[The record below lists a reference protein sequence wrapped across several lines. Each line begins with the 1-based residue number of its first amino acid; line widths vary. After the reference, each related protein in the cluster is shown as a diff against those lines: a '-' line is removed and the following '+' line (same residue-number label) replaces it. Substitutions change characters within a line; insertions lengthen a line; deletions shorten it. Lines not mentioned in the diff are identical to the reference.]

1 MTLDRRSFLAGGGG
15 LVVAFAIGPRAIAQA
30 PAKPPAAEL
39 PGSLKTQP
47 FLDGWIRVG
56 SDGNITV
63 FTGKAEL
70 GQGIKTALIQ
80 IAAEELVVA
89 PGRIMLVTADTE
101 RTANEGYTAG
111 SHSMQDSGTAI
122 RHASA
127 QVRAILV
134 DLAAARLG
142 AAADSLHVADGRISI
157 DEAHGVTY
165 AELVTGDLLH
175 VQAAPQSALRPPAQ
189 HRIVGKSMP
198 RVDIPSKVTGGAAY
212 VQDLRIDGMVHGRI
226 VRAPAHAAV
235 LASLDSS
242 AVEKL
247 PGVLKIV
254 RDGRFL
260 GVVCEREYQAV
271 VAQRALARAARWDE
285 RASLPPHAALFQAV
299 RAAPAQDFVILDR
312 GTGAG
317 APGAARLFTATYER
331 PYQMHASIG
340 PSCAVARLADGRT
353 TVWTHTQGVYP
364 LRKALA
370 QMLGTPEEQ
379 VRCIHTEGSG
389 CYGHNG
395 ADDVAADAAL
405 LARAVPGRAVRVQW
419 MREDEHAWEPY
430 GPPMIVELRA
440 QLDPAGAIV
449 GWQHEVWSQPH
460 STRPGGAGDLLA
472 GTELSTP
479 FAPSVP
485 KPIPQP
491 EGGGDRNA
499 IPLYVLPNARV
510 IHHFQPDM
518 SLRVS
523 ALRSLGAYMNVFSI
537 ESFIDELAHASKL
550 DPVTF
555 RMRNLGD
562 PRAQQV
568 VRTAAEGFG
577 WAAWQ
582 PRVGR
587 GRGFAFARYKNLG
600 AYAAIAVE
608 VEVHRYTGAVRIV
621 RAVAATDSGEVV
633 NPDGIRNQIEGGIVQ
648 SSSWT
653 LVEQV
658 SFDANRVTSLD
669 WGGYPIVRFPQV
681 PDRIDVVIVDRP
693 GRPFLG
699 TGEAAQG
706 PTAAAIANAV
716 ADATGVRFRE
726 LPLSP
731 ERIRAATQLAGV
743 GPATASSMPGSAV
756 IGR

>member
-1 MTLDRRSFLAGGGG
+1 MNLDRRSFLAAGGG
-15 LVVAFAIGPRAIAQA
+15 LVVTFEIGRGAIAQV
-30 PAKPPAAEL
+30 PATPAAQEL

-47 FLDGWIRVG
+47 FLDGWVRVG
-56 SDGNITV
+56 IDGKITI
-63 FTGKAEL
+63 FSGKAEL

-80 IAAEELVVA
+80 IAAEELGVA
-89 PGRIMLVTADTE
+89 PSYITLVTADTA
-101 RTANEGYTAG
+101 RTTNEGFTSG

-127 QVRAILV
+127 QVRAILLN
-134 DLAAARLG
+134 LAATRLG
-142 AAADSLHVADGRISI
+142 VPADGLHVGDGRIAI
-157 DEAHGVTY
+157 DDMHGVTY
-165 AELVTGDLLH
+165 AELATGDLLH
-175 VQAAPQSALRPPAQ
+175 VRAASQSTLQPFAQ
-189 HRIVGKSMP
+189 HRLVGKSMP
-198 RVDIPSKVTGGAAY
+198 RVDIPAKVTGGAAY
-212 VQDLRIDGMVHGRI
+212 VHDLRFDGMVHGRI

-235 LASLDSS
+235 LASLDTS
-242 AVEKL
+242 AAEKL

-254 RDGRFL
+254 RDGRFI

-271 VAQRALARAARWDE
+271 VAQRALVGAARWDE
-285 RASLPPHAALFQAV
+285 RPSLPARATLFQAV
-299 RAAPAQDFVILDR
+299 RAAPSQDFVILDR

-317 APGAARLFTATYER
+317 APGTGRAFAATYQR
-331 PYQMHASIG
+331 PYQLHGSIG
-340 PSCAVARLADGRT
+340 PSCAVARLTDGRY

-370 QMLGTPEEQ
+370 QLLGTPEAQ

-405 LARAVPGRAVRVQW
+405 LARAMPGRAVRVQW

-430 GPPMIVELRA
+430 GAPMIVDLRA
-440 QLDPAGAIV
+440 QLDAAGAIV

-460 STRPGGAGDLLA
+460 SSRPGAAGDLLA
-472 GTELSTP
+472 GTELATP
-479 FAPSVP
+479 FAPSVQ

-499 IPLYVLPNARV
+499 IPLYALANARV
-510 IHHFQPDM
+510 VHHFQPDM

-537 ESFIDELAHASKL
+537 ESFMDELAQASKL

-555 RMRNLGD
+555 RLRNLDD

-568 VRTAAEGFG
+568 VRTAAEKFR
-577 WAAWQ
+577 WANWQ

-608 VEVHRYTGAVRIV
+608 VEVHRDTGAVHIL
-621 RAVAATDSGEVV
+621 RAVAATDSGEAV

-653 LVEQV
+653 LIEEV
-658 SFDANRVTSLD
+658 SFDAMRVTSLD
-669 WGGYPIVRFPQV
+669 WGGYPILRFPQV
-681 PDRIDVVIVDRP
+681 PDRIEVFIVDRP
-693 GRPFLG
+693 GQPFLG
-699 TGEAAQG
+699 TGEATQG

-731 ERIRAATQLAGV
+731 ERIRSATRLRGSSH
-743 GPATASSMPGSAV
+743 ATASSAPRGAV
-756 IGR
+756 IDG